1 MSDMT
6 RSSLFLAVTGLCIA
20 LPVTAVIA
28 QATNFDALT
37 SLERGEWELKERGS
51 AKVTQRLC
59 IGDPGQLLQPH
70 HPNLQ
75 CKRFVLRN
83 SANNVAITYDC
94 AQAGQGRTALR
105 VETAR
110 LVQIDSQGVSD
121 GAPFA
126 LLLEGRRIGACK
138 TAALRR

>member
-1 MSDMT
+1 MT
-6 RSSLFLAVTGLCIA
+6 RRGLFLAVMGLCIA
-20 LPVTAVIA
+20 LPATAVIA
-28 QATNFDALT
+28 QATSFDALT

-51 AKVTQRLC
+51 TNAPRRLC
-59 IGDPGQLLQPH
+59 IGDPGQLLQPR
-70 HPNLQ
+70 HPSLQ
-75 CKRFVLRN
+75 CKRFVLQN

-94 AQAGQGRTALR
+94 AQAGQGRTTLR

-126 LLLEGRRIGACK
+126 LVLEGRRVGACT
-138 TAALRR
+138 TAALQR